1 MSGSGQSASLWRAL
15 PGSVITVQPGFAT
28 WAQEYGLVITNG
40 KWRHV
45 CRRAANRRRRGNPVA
60 SVIACA
66 APERVIWVAPAV
78 REAVTW
84 AQAYWLVAFASWY

>member
-15 PGSVITVQPGFAT
+15 PGSVITVQPGLAT

-45 CRRAANRRRRGNPVA
+45 CRRAANRLDLRGSGNLDVHLLGRA
-60 SVIACA
+60 
-66 APERVIWVAPAV
+66 ERGVLAIGKRAGRLWPG
-78 REAVTW
+78 
-84 AQAYWLVAFASWY
+84 QAGGLRLGA